1 MKKQIEKVLVIAPH
15 PDDEINLAA
24 QLIIELH
31 KLKAEVYVLYT
42 TNGDADFKI
51 GNRRL
56 GEAIRALSLI
66 DIPEKNIIF
75 LGYAN
80 DWKEGTHIFESN
92 ELVTSKLGKTKTN
105 ALKTH
110 PEYCYRKY
118 GKHHDFIYSNF
129 KQDFKDVINEL
140 LPDLLICVDFD
151 KHPDHRAAS
160 LTFEK
165 VMGELLKERAE
176 YRPLVLKK
184 FAYNGVW
191 FGKKDYY
198 NVPFE
203 PTLKEDDFFYSGA
216 LHELESPAYIWDER
230 LAFKVDSRTTTMLL
244 KDNLLYKMAKKHK
257 STIAWY
263 QMQRVINADM
273 VYWYRPTMNY
283 AIDAKV
289 IVSSGDSSYLNDFV
303 LFGYSSILNE
313 REPFINASN
322 LWQPD
327 VNDSNK
333 SIEIV
338 FKEPRQIRYIKIYED
353 CNVQNHIKR
362 MNISINKSDFE
373 EYECSNNG
381 TALTLDF
388 EKNTAIKEIQIV
400 IKEYEG
406 IAGISEIELLPQEA
420 YGNIFPFENYCSKA
434 YMCSSKRWMTN
445 IERIILNIW
454 FLFTFKAGYEVR
466 KWKSK
471 ICKVSR
477 DSNSVT
483 ILENKFPKGDR

>member
-1 MKKQIEKVLVIAPH
+1 MRRGMKMQIERALVIAPH

-24 QLIIELH
+24 QLIIELN

-42 TNGDADFKI
+42 TNGDADPKI

-66 DIPEKNIIF
+66 NVPEENVIF

-80 DWKEGTHIFESN
+80 DWKEETHIFESN
-92 ELVTSKLGKTKTN
+92 EIVTSKLGKTKTN

-160 LTFEK
+160 LTFDK
-165 VMGELLKERAE
+165 VMGELLKERTE

-203 PTLKEDDFFYSGA
+203 PTLKEDDFFYSDA
-216 LHELESPAYIWDER
+216 YHELESPAYTWDER
-230 LAFKVDSRTTTMLL
+230 LAFNVDPRTTTRLL
-244 KDNLLYKMAKKHK
+244 RDNLLYKMAKKHK

-273 VYWYRPTMNY
+273 VYWYRPTKNY
-283 AIDAKV
+283 AMDAT
-289 IVSSGDSSYLNDFV
+289 IIASSGDPAYLNDFV
-303 LFGYSSILNE
+303 LFGYESILNE
-313 REPFINASN
+313 REPFLNANN

-327 VNDSNK
+327 IKDPYK
-333 SIEIV
+333 SVSIV
-338 FKEPRQIRYIKIYED
+338 LKEFRQIRYIKIYED
-353 CNVQNHIKR
+353 CNARNHIKE
-362 MNISINKSDFE
+362 MSISINKNDIG

-381 TALTLDF
+381 TALILDF
-388 EKNTAIKEIQIV
+388 EKNIAIKEIKIA
-400 IKEYEG
+400 IKECEG
-406 IAGISEIELLPQEA
+406 IAGISEIEVLPQEA
-420 YGNIFPFENYCSKA
+420 YDNNFPFENYCSKIYA
-434 YMCSSKRWMTN
+434 HPSKRWMTN
-445 IERIILNIW
+445 IERMVLDIR
-454 FLFTFKAGYEVR
+454 FLFTFKIGYQVR
-466 KWKSK
+466 KWKEK
-471 ICKVSR
+471 YTK
-477 DSNSVT
+477 
-483 ILENKFPKGDR
+483 

>member
-140 LPDLLICVDFD
+140 LPD
-151 KHPDHRAAS
+151 
-160 LTFEK
+160 
-165 VMGELLKERAE
+165 
-176 YRPLVLKK
+176 
-184 FAYNGVW
+184 
-191 FGKKDYY
+191 
-198 NVPFE
+198 
-203 PTLKEDDFFYSGA
+203 
-216 LHELESPAYIWDER
+216 
-230 LAFKVDSRTTTMLL
+230 
-244 KDNLLYKMAKKHK
+244 
-257 STIAWY
+257 
-263 QMQRVINADM
+263 
-273 VYWYRPTMNY
+273 
-283 AIDAKV
+283 
-289 IVSSGDSSYLNDFV
+289 
-303 LFGYSSILNE
+303 FGYSSILNE

-362 MNISINKSDFE
+362 MSISINKSDFE

-381 TALTLDF
+381 TALTLDL

-454 FLFTFKAGYEVR
+454 FLFTFKVMKFKNG
-466 KWKSK
+466 
-471 ICKVSR
+471 KVKY
-477 DSNSVT
+477 V
-483 ILENKFPKGDR
+483 K

>member
-1 MKKQIEKVLVIAPH
+1 MRRGMKMQIERALVIAPH

-24 QLIIELH
+24 QLIIELN

-42 TNGDADFKI
+42 TNGDADPKI

-66 DIPEKNIIF
+66 NVPEENVIF

-80 DWKEGTHIFESN
+80 DWKDETHIFESN
-92 ELVTSKLGKTKTN
+92 EIVTSKLGKTKTN

-160 LTFEK
+160 LTFDK
-165 VMGELLKERAE
+165 VMGELLKERTE

-203 PTLKEDDFFYSGA
+203 PTLKEDDFFYSDA
-216 LHELESPAYIWDER
+216 YHELESPAYTWDER
-230 LAFKVDSRTTTMLL
+230 LAFNVDPRTTTRLL
-244 KDNLLYKMAKKHK
+244 RDNLLYKMAKKHK

-273 VYWYRPTMNY
+273 VYWYRPTKNY
-283 AIDAKV
+283 AMDAT
-289 IVSSGDSSYLNDFV
+289 IIASSGDPAYLNDFV
-303 LFGYSSILNE
+303 LFGYESILNE
-313 REPFINASN
+313 REPFLNASN

-327 VNDSNK
+327 ANDLYK
-333 SIEIV
+333 SIDIV
-338 FKEPRQIRYIKIYED
+338 LKEPRQIRYIKVYED
-353 CNVQNHIKR
+353 CDKRNHIKR
-362 MNISINKSDFE
+362 MSVIINKADFG
-373 EYECSNNG
+373 EYECNNNG
-381 TALTLDF
+381 TASTLDF
-388 EKNTAIKEIQIV
+388 GENIEIKEIQI
-400 IKEYEG
+400 IINEYEG
-406 IAGISEIELLPQEA
+406 TVGISEIELLPQEV
-420 YGNIFPFENYCSKA
+420 YENICPFAFHYSEPHEYAQKKLEVAMEKA
-434 YMCSSKRWMTN
+434 K
-445 IERIILNIW
+445 LNM
-454 FLFTFKAGYEVR
+454 LYLVSFKIKYEVIQCLNVI
-466 KWKSK
+466 KNHAS
-471 ICKVSR
+471 
-477 DSNSVT
+477 
-483 ILENKFPKGDR
+483 LL

>member
-1 MKKQIEKVLVIAPH
+1 MQIERALVIAPH

-24 QLIIELH
+24 QLIFELH

-42 TNGDADFKI
+42 TNGDADPKI

-56 GEAIRALSLI
+56 GEAINALSVI
-66 DIPEKNIIF
+66 NVPEKNVIF

-80 DWKEGTHIFESN
+80 DWKDGTHIFESK
-92 ELVTSKLGKTKTN
+92 EIVTSKLGKIRTN

-118 GKHHDFIYSNF
+118 GRHHDFIYSNF

-160 LTFEK
+160 LTFDK
-165 VMGELLKERAE
+165 VMGELLKEKKE

-203 PTLKEDDFFYSGA
+203 PTLNEDNFFYSGA
-216 LHELESPAYIWDER
+216 FHELESPAYTWDER
-230 LAFKVDSRTTTMLL
+230 LTFKVDSRTTTRLL
-244 KDNLLYKMAKKHK
+244 KDNLLYKMARKHK

-263 QMQRVINADM
+263 QMQRAINADM

-283 AIDAKV
+283 AMDAT
-289 IVSSGDSSYLNDFV
+289 IIASSGDSAYLNDFV
-303 LFGYSSILNE
+303 LFGYESILNE
-313 REPFINASN
+313 KEPFLNASN

-327 VNDSNK
+327 LNDPYKSVN
-333 SIEIV
+333 IV
-338 FKEPRQIRYIKIYED
+338 FEEPRQIRYIKVYED
-353 CNVQNHIKR
+353 CNVRNHIKK
-362 MNISINKSDFE
+362 MGISINKNDFGE
-373 EYECSNNG
+373 HECNNNG

-388 EKNTAIKEIQIV
+388 GKNIAVKEIKIT

-406 IAGISEIELLPQEA
+406 IAGISEMELLPQEA
-420 YGNIFPFENYCSKA
+420 YDNSFPFDNY
-434 YMCSSKRWMTN
+434 SSKVYVHASKKWLTN
-445 IERIILNIW
+445 IERTILDIR
-454 FLFTFKAGYEVR
+454 FLFTFKIGYEVR
-466 KWKSK
+466 KWKEK
-471 ICKVSR
+471 YGR
-477 DSNSVT
+477 
-483 ILENKFPKGDR
+483 